1 MPALSFQ
8 NDYSTTIVYN
18 TVLLPKQTA
27 EKKKYYYCNGLV
39 AQYKKGNI
47 YASLYFHPSI
57 LQQQIQG

>member
-27 EKKKYYYCNGLV
+27 EKKNTTTVMGW
-39 AQYKKGNI
+39 
-47 YASLYFHPSI
+47 
-57 LQQQIQG
+57 